1 MSWKRSSETKKRYK
15 RLHNETMRHYGA
27 GVWYDEERGRYIRYW
42 QPRRA
47 KFVKRKC
54 NRAVRRYKGSLPTK
68 GSYRKVSEFWWEM
81 W

>member
-1 MSWKRSSETKKRYK
+1 MSWKRSIETKKRYK
-15 RLHNETMRHYGA
+15 KLHKKTVHSYGA

-47 KFVKRKC
+47 KFLKRKC
-54 NRAVRRYKGSLPTK
+54 NREVRRYKGSLPAK
-68 GSYRKVSEFWWEM
+68 GTYRRVSEFWYEM

>member
-1 MSWKRSSETKKRYK
+1 MGYKRSQETKKRYK
-15 RLHNETMRHYGA
+15 RLYDETIRHYGA
-27 GVWYDEERGRYIRYW
+27 GVWYDEKKGRYIRYW

-54 NRAVRRYKGSLPTK
+54 NRAVRRYKETLNTK
-68 GSYRKVSEFWWEM
+68 GAYRKVSEYWWDI